1 VRPGG
6 RDRVSDGVRIIL
18 PAVLR
23 ELADGAGELVVPIGG
38 EAALLRTILDAAFI
52 TRPRI
57 GARIRD
63 ETGALRRHV
72 NVFVD
77 GQDVR
82 RAGGLDLMVGPGAV
96 IHILPSIA
104 GG

>member
-1 VRPGG
+1 M
-6 RDRVSDGVRIIL
+6 RIIL
-18 PAVLR
+18 PGVLR
-23 ELADGAGELVVPIGG
+23 ELADGLSELVVPVGG
-38 EAALLRTILDAAFI
+38 ESVLLRTVLDAAVV
-52 TRPRI
+52 TRPRL

-82 RAGGLDLMVGPGAV
+82 RSGGLDVLVGPDAV
-96 IHILPSIA
+96 VHILPSVA

>member
-1 VRPGG
+1 M
-6 RDRVSDGVRIIL
+6 RIIL
-18 PAVLR
+18 PGVLR
-23 ELADGAGELVVPIGG
+23 ELADGLSELVVPVGG
-38 EAALLRTILDAAFI
+38 ESALLRTVLDAAVV
-52 TRPRI
+52 TRPQL

-82 RAGGLDLMVGPGAV
+82 RSGGLDVLVGPDAV
-96 IHILPSIA
+96 VHILPSVA

>member
-1 VRPGG
+1 M
-6 RDRVSDGVRIIL
+6 SQGVRIIL
-18 PAVLR
+18 PGVLR
-23 ELADGAGELVVPIGG
+23 ELAGGAGELVVPAGG
-38 EAALLRTILDAAFI
+38 EPTSLRTVLDAAVVS
-52 TRPRI
+52 RPQL

-82 RAGGLDLMVGPGAV
+82 ALGGLDVLVGADAV
-96 IHILPSIA
+96 VHILPSVA

>member
-1 VRPGG
+1 MS
-6 RDRVSDGVRIIL
+6 DADVSDGVRVIL
-18 PAVLR
+18 PSVLR
-23 ELADGAGELVVPIGG
+23 ELADGQGELVVPVGG
-38 EAALLRTILDAAFI
+38 EPALLRTILDAAVV
-52 TRPRI
+52 TRPQL

-82 RAGGLDLMVGPGAV
+82 RLGGLDLLVGPEAV
-96 IHILPSIA
+96 VHILPSIA

>member
-1 VRPGG
+1 MT
-6 RDRVSDGVRIIL
+6 DGVRIIL
-18 PAVLR
+18 PGVLR
-23 ELADGAGELVVPIGG
+23 ELADGVGELVVPVGG
-38 EAALLRTILDAAFI
+38 EATLLRTVLDAAVV
-52 TRPRI
+52 TRPQL

-82 RAGGLDLMVGPGAV
+82 RLGGLDMVVGPDAV
-96 IHILPSIA
+96 VHVLPSVA

>member
-1 VRPGG
+1 M
-6 RDRVSDGVRIIL
+6 SDGVRIIL
-18 PAVLR
+18 PGVLR
-23 ELADGAGELVVPIGG
+23 EVAGGLNELVVPAGDG
-38 EAALLRTILDAAFI
+38 TMSLRAVLDAAVV
-52 TRPRI
+52 TRPQL

-82 RAGGLDLMVGPGAV
+82 RVGGLEVLVGSGAV
-96 IHILPSIA
+96 IHILPSVA

>member
-1 VRPGG
+1 M
-6 RDRVSDGVRIIL
+6 SEGVRIIL
-18 PAVLR
+18 PGVLR
-23 ELADGAGELVVPIGG
+23 EVADGSGEVVVPVGG
-38 EAALLRTILDAAFI
+38 RSASLRAVLDAAVV
-52 TRPRI
+52 TRPQL

-77 GQDVR
+77 GQDAR
-82 RAGGLDLMVGPGAV
+82 RLGGLDLVIGPEAV
-96 IHILPSIA
+96 VHILPSVA

>member
-1 VRPGG
+1 M
-6 RDRVSDGVRIIL
+6 SDGVRIIL
-18 PAVLR
+18 PGVLR
-23 ELADGAGELVVPIGG
+23 ELADGLGELVVPLGG
-38 EAALLRTILDAAFI
+38 EPALLRTVLDAAVVA
-52 TRPRI
+52 RPQL

-82 RAGGLDLMVGPGAV
+82 RVGGLDAVVGPDAV
-96 IHILPSIA
+96 VHVLPSVA

>member
-1 VRPGG
+1 MTG
-6 RDRVSDGVRIIL
+6 GVRIVL
-18 PAVLR
+18 PGVLR
-23 ELADGAGELVVPIGG
+23 ELAGGLGEIIVPDAD
-38 EAALLRTILDAAFI
+38 AATSLRSVLDAAVV
-52 TRPRI
+52 TRPQL

-82 RAGGLDLMVGPGAV
+82 HRGGLDVLVGPGAV
-96 IHILPSIA
+96 VHILPSVA

>member
-1 VRPGG
+1 
-6 RDRVSDGVRIIL
+6 VSDGVRIIL

-23 ELADGAGELVVPIGG
+23 ELADGLGELVVPVGG
-38 EAALLRTILDAAFI
+38 DPAPLRTILDAAVV
-52 TRPRI
+52 TRPQL
-57 GARIRD
+57 AHRIRD

-82 RAGGLDLMVGPGAV
+82 NLGGLDVLVGPDAV
-96 IHILPSIA
+96 VHILPSIA

>member
-1 VRPGG
+1 
-6 RDRVSDGVRIIL
+6 VSDGVRVIL
-18 PAVLR
+18 PGVLR
-23 ELADGAGELVVPIGG
+23 ELADGVTELVVPVGG
-38 EAALLRTILDAAFI
+38 EATPLRTVLDAAVV
-52 TRPRI
+52 TRPQL

-63 ETGALRRHV
+63 ETGELRRHV

-82 RAGGLDLMVGPGAV
+82 RAGGLDVLVRPDAV
-96 IHILPSIA
+96 VHILPSVA